1 MRGHLSSFG
10 ITGGAAVA
18 VPLHALSGGQLV
30 RVGLAWATF
39 PYPPHVLLLDE
50 PTNHLDM
57 STIQLLGEAL
67 RKYQGAVVLISHDL
81 HFLDILTNGSQR
93 AEDSEGD
100 DDDEACGR
108 VRVFEVSKK
117 KGVVSLLPLERVEA
131 YREKEERRNASLG
144 RI

>member
-1 MRGHLSSFG
+1 
-10 ITGGAAVA
+10 
-18 VPLHALSGGQLV
+18 LV

-50 PTNHLDM
+50 PANHLDM
-57 STIQLLGEAL
+57 STIQLLGDAL

-81 HFLDILTNGSQR
+81 HFLEILTNGSPTDDAR
-93 AEDSEGD
+93 AEGSN
-100 DDDEACGR
+100 EACGR
-108 VRVFEVSKK
+108 IRVFEVSKK
-117 KGVVSLLPLERVEA
+117 KGVVSLLPLDDVEA